1 MQTETKVATG
11 YTMEIF
17 QDEDPA
23 NPRTEWDNLG
33 TMVCFHGRY
42 NLGDEHDY
50 DSNDFD
56 TWEELKKQ
64 IIKDEDPAV
73 ILPIYLYDHSGIT
86 ISTSPFGCRW
96 DSGQIGF
103 IYLSKQRAREEYGF
117 KRMSAKMKER
127 ITNYLDGEVDTYD
140 QYLTGEVYGFDIMEG
155 DEVIESVSGYY
166 GEESA
171 IEAANDML
179 KYYNEKHPITN

>member
-1 MQTETKVATG
+1 MQTKTKVATG
-11 YTMEIF
+11 YKMEIF
-17 QDEDPA
+17 QDESPA

-56 TWEELKKQ
+56 TWEELKKL
-64 IIKDEDPAV
+64 IIKDHDPAV
-73 ILPIYLYDHSGIT
+73 ILPIYMYDHSGIT

-103 IYLSKQRAREEYGF
+103 IYVSKQRAIEEYGF

-155 DEVIESVSGYY
+155 DEVIESSSGYY
-166 GEESA
+166 GEEYA

-179 KYYNEKHPITN
+179 KYYNDKHQITN